1 MMKVLKFYADW
12 CQPCKMLSKIIEGAK
27 DKITLPIEEI
37 NIDDNQ
43 ELAQQYG
50 IRGIPALVIVDDA
63 GTEVRRQSGMLVE
76 DKLLEF
82 LQQGN

>member
-1 MMKVLKFYADW
+1 MKVLKFYADW
-12 CQPCKMLSKIIEGAK
+12 CQPCKMLTKIIEGAK
-27 DKITLPIEEI
+27 DKIILPIEEI

-63 GTEVRRQSGMLVE
+63 GKEVRRQSGMLLE

>member
-63 GTEVRRQSGMLVE
+63 GKEVRRQSGMLVE

>member
-50 IRGIPALVIVDDA
+50 IRGIPLWSLWTMQVQKYV
-63 GTEVRRQSGMLVE
+63 VRVAC
-76 DKLLEF
+76 
-82 LQQGN
+82 